1 MSNARAA
8 LFRGRPRSQRS
19 RSHALIPVP
28 GKQPSQRRNKQ
39 PSETRSAWR
48 PSKNALTG
56 SSLISSVTPHACRR
70 RVSRP
75 KRSELS
81 HQQARKGGFGGADWG
96 EYRKAAGAF
105 AEVIGVNTES
115 AYRPWSTDVVRA
127 GAGIG
132 YCADRTRQSRS
143 RYLNTVEML

>member
-1 MSNARAA
+1 MGGQSIAPTLQAGVKKDSGPYTFVYHAA
-8 LFRGRPRSQRS
+8 DRG
-19 RSHALIPVP
+19 
-28 GKQPSQRRNKQ
+28 
-39 PSETRSAWR
+39 E
-48 PSKNALTG
+48 
-56 SSLISSVTPHACRR
+56 C
-70 RVSRP
+70 
-75 KRSELS
+75 
-81 HQQARKGGFGGADWG
+81 
-96 EYRKAAGAF
+96 RKAAGAF